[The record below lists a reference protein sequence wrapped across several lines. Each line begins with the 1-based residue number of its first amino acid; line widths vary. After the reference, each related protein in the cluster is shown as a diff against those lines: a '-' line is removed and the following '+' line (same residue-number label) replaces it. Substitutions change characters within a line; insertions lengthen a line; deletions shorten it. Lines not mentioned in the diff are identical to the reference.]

1 MRQKIIFVLIPV
13 LVVITVFSFN
23 FQDSF
28 AETRMECRSMV
39 MNDKSLT
46 PVERHYAL
54 KTCDP
59 QKTESSFQ
67 KYYTEELHNECTR
80 TLKEKTH
87 LNPITRLNDLKECSK
102 LQKHDSSSTAQKL
115 TKFSRTTIEFC
126 DEKYEIYLLV
136 GAKKMWNQAG
146 GKTVNCLKLYE
157 APMWNSTA
165 SDRKIQLQSFL
176 LEQEKQSVDEAEDLR
191 QKGIEEAQLRKP
203 VLLHLKPLFEEQKEE
218 IQLMEQQLQE
228 KNMILDYSK
237 QSFFNEKYEDCSR
250 IIYDKTML
258 TGEKVYALDKCLNA
272 ESSTITFE
280 DEVILEHS
288 KNLVRLCEQSYEIF
302 LNLSIENYYAS
313 MNNPLANECVELYK
327 NPIWEYNE
335 SNRIQ
340 VIEEFVYD
348 KTLKDNYDYL
358 DRINS
363 VTDANLSS
371 GMLLTLSDLY
381 QYQKQKIEIL
391 EDFLMQDN

>member
-1 MRQKIIFVLIPV
+1 
-13 LVVITVFSFN
+13 
-23 FQDSF
+23 
-28 AETRMECRSMV
+28 MV

>member
-1 MRQKIIFVLIPV
+1 MDHKIIFALIPL
-13 LVVITVFSFN
+13 LVIITVFSFT

-28 AETRMECRSMV
+28 AETRMECRSSM

-59 QKTESSFQ
+59 QKSDSSFE

-87 LNPITRLNDLKECSK
+87 LSPITRLNDLKECNK
-102 LQKHDSSSTAQKL
+102 LQKQDSSSVTQKI

-136 GAKKMWNQAG
+136 GPKKMWNQAG
-146 GKTVNCLKLYE
+146 GKTVHCLKLYA

-165 SDRKIQLQSFL
+165 SDRNIQLQSFL
-176 LEQEKQSVDEAEDLR
+176 LEQEKQNVDEAEDLR

-203 VLLHLKPLFEEQKEE
+203 VFLHLKPLFEEQKDK

-228 KNMILDYSK
+228 KNIIPDYSK
-237 QSFFNEKYEDCSR
+237 QSFFNEKYEDCSK
-250 IIYDKTML
+250 IIYNKTIL

-272 ESSTITFE
+272 ESSTNTFD
-280 DEVILEHS
+280 DEAILEHS
-288 KNLVRLCEQSYEIF
+288 KNLVRWCEQSYEVF
-302 LNLSIENYYAS
+302 LNLSLENYYAS
-313 MNNPLANECVELYK
+313 MNHPLANECVALYK
-327 NPIWEYNE
+327 NPIWEYNDDD
-335 SNRIQ
+335 RIQ

-363 VTDANLSS
+363 ATEANLSS
-371 GMLLTLSDLY
+371 GMLLSLSELY
-381 QYQKQKIEIL
+381 QYQKQKIEML
-391 EDFLMQDN
+391 EDHLKLE